1 MVEGWEGWELSV
13 WVLVG
18 EGIGDSDACGAMW

>member
-1 MVEGWEGWELSV
+1 MEGWEGWELSV